1 MSGEKP
7 AATRRW
13 LTANSSDSARS
24 MASCAS
30 AGSSY
35 PMPAIL
41 PAAEIRFRRIALRS
55 TIRAY
60 CAAWTAVGVWLDSVP
75 R

>member
-1 MSGEKP
+1 MSSENP

-13 LTANSSDSARS
+13 LTANSSASARS
-24 MASCAS
+24 IASWTS

-35 PMPAIL
+35 PMPAIR
-41 PAAEIRFRRIALRS
+41 PAAPMRFRSSALRS
-55 TIRAY
+55 TMRAY
-60 CAAWTAVGVWLDSVP
+60 CVAWTAVGVEFDSVP